1 MQVVATNAI
10 GDGSALNSGTITMP
24 PPVSPSAPPALTVS
38 KVSSSAVTLL
48 RAPWQ
53 PTGGANITAY
63 VVFVNVLAAPAG
75 VVVPPNYTATFNDVE
90 VTEFRITALH
100 GSSSFQF
107 RLAAQNVVGY
117 VCGSESSRGLA
128 RIVTRFCVLLR
139 CVPCVLLRCVPQ
151 PGRVQCVDPCGYHGR
166 PRSTNLASAAFTH
179 SHQLLVRVRVVA
191 GARRL
196 GRFPGV
202 GAVRAAVRRG
212 HHLRG
217 DHVHGG
223 ACER

>member
-107 RLAAQNVVGY
+107 RLAAQNLVGY

-128 RIVTRFCVLLR
+128 RIVTRF
-139 CVPCVLLRCVPQ
+139 CVLLRCVPQ

-191 GARRL
+191 GAR
-196 GRFPGV
+196 
-202 GAVRAAVRRG
+202 
-212 HHLRG
+212 
-217 DHVHGG
+217 
-223 ACER
+223 